1 MFFTSNFF
9 FAFRGSIK
17 YFESAPPELGRSGD
31 SKRTIF
37 FLSQAFTVTFSLEIS
52 RNSTR
57 SYLSLT
63 SALNGVSFRGNSH
76 LSSLG
81 SL

>member
-1 MFFTSNFF
+1 MFFNSNFF

-37 FLSQAFTVTFSLEIS
+37 LSPAFAVTFSQEIS

-57 SYLSLT
+57 SYLPLT